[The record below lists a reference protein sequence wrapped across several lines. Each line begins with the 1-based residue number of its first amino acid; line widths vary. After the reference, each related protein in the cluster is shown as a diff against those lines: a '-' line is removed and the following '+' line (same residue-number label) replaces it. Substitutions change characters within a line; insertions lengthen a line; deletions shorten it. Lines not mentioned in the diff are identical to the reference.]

1 MKNYARIALLTAAIG
16 TAANAAPFLAIGDGA
31 ELFVTG
37 TLGVRVDDNIF
48 LANST
53 KSAAIGPG
61 EVDDTIF
68 DINPGL
74 ELTFG
79 KNSTLK
85 GSLTLV
91 DAFAN
96 YTDNSSLNTNL
107 FSGDFRSNYDDGKMK
122 LKFNT
127 GFHELNQNDA
137 VNQGLVRRNQ
147 FVIGT
152 SGEVEVSQ
160 ITSVS
165 AGVNFDHL
173 QYRRAGYGNSDDL
186 SVPLNFYYKWT
197 PKIDLSVG
205 YRYRNYETTAPGGA
219 DSVDHYF
226 NVGARGEFSP
236 KLTGQFTVGVNT
248 RKFTS
253 TVEKKDK
260 TETLPGI
267 DGSLTYELSPKTT
280 LTFGAGN
287 DYGTSPQGFQQKN
300 FNLRTGATL
309 ALNEQ
314 WSLNGGLSFRSIEY
328 YEPVIN
334 NNVVSVPSHT
344 DDYIEGTLG
353 ATYIVNTYVKITGG
367 YTYRSN
373 DSDIIRSDFK
383 NSVFSIA
390 ASVRY

>member
-1 MKNYARIALLTAAIG
+1 MKNYARIALMTAAIG
-16 TAANAAPFLAIGDGA
+16 TAAQAAPFLAIGDGA

-48 LANST
+48 LAST
-53 KSAAIGPG
+53 SRAGGLPG

-91 DAFAN
+91 DAFSN
-96 YTDNSSLNTNL
+96 YTDNSDLNTNL
-107 FSGDFRSNYDDGKMK
+107 FSGDFRSNFDDGKMK

-137 VNQGLVRRNQ
+137 LIQGLIRRDQ

-152 SGEVEVSQ
+152 SGEVEVTQ

-165 AGVNFDHL
+165 AGINFDHL
-173 QYRRAGYGNSDDL
+173 HYKRSGYGDSDDL
-186 SVPLNFYYKWT
+186 TVPLNFYYKWT

-205 YRYRNYETTAPGGA
+205 YRYRNYETDASA
-219 DSVDHYF
+219 ARDSVDHYF
-226 NVGARGEFSP
+226 NIGARGEFSP
-236 KLTGQFTVGVNT
+236 KLTGQFTVGVIS
-248 RKFTS
+248 RKL
-253 TVEKKDK
+253 ENGG

-267 DGSLTYELSPKTT
+267 DGSLTYEFSPKTS
-280 LTFGAGN
+280 LQFGASN
-287 DYGTSPQGFQQKN
+287 DYGTSPTGAQQKN
-300 FNLRTGATL
+300 FTLRTSATINL
-309 ALNEQ
+309 DEQ
-314 WSLNGGLSFRSIEY
+314 WSLNGGISYRSLDY
-328 YEPVIN
+328 YQRFGSTPA
-334 NNVVSVPSHT
+334 HT
-344 DDYIEGTLG
+344 DDFIEGSVG
-353 ATYIVNTYVKITGG
+353 AAYIVNTYVKLSAA

-373 DSDIIRSDFK
+373 DSEVTTSDFK
-383 NSVFSIA
+383 NNVFSIA